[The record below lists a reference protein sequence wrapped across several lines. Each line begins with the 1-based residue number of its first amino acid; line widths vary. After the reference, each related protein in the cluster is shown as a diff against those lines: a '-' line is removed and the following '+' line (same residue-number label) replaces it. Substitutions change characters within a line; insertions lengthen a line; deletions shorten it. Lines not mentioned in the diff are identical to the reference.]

1 MVWISILRE
10 MGAAYNAYDYNFDAD
25 EDNGSSEMDPIPEG
39 YAGCLDQK
47 ALHTAAKELGAPIL
61 IFGTQVLQS
70 GRSFHAA
77 TRPVSREPTRH
88 FRTHT
93 LSRFITALWI
103 LWTWDILTPAN
114 HEEIV
119 RFAVFFTVA
128 KANGRQRTIMDCR
141 GLNAASE
148 RPPPVNLGQ
157 MGETLSKAAELGCT
171 HHIQADISHWFHL
184 FSLPEEVRRFFGVQ
198 CYDKEWSCTAY
209 FKSCTMPMGWS
220 WAPFVAQCTTI
231 TAVLSLAHTSR
242 RKTQPYLGIDYE
254 EVKTWNSLPPYIELF
269 DTSGKVVGFI
279 KIVYDNIGIFLSD
292 ATLARS
298 WKEQLLSCGPK
309 FNVKWKEM
317 YVLDSR
323 GVFDVLHN
331 SPVMRSD
338 DPTSRSHELTFLG
351 AEIQTASSD
360 HPFRWRHDQK
370 KIHKWQRVFA
380 KVPTTAKDV
389 SKIVGV
395 LVWDCIIHLMPF
407 AAITEQIDGLR
418 VVSGLVEKKSDWDRP
433 LTVQTLRVIQ
443 EIFSLERLQSMYAQI
458 SLNPWYYG
466 HHDPNRR
473 TFFMASDATEQSIAG
488 VLLNES
494 GRVVTHF
501 AKLNLRPTHIYTK
514 EVLAI
519 YATVL
524 FVQRVRGSDEAAVFR
539 IAVDNKAAAAA
550 CMRCY
555 STCSGMNRILLK
567 LWEFMERH
575 NIKLQCVDIHTKLNI
590 ADLPSRRK
598 PLTRRLANATMS
610 VLTGRIPGR
619 PDWLYT
625 SDTVE
630 SDYLPLISEFPEL
643 PEDLV
648 DETENVWVSVRNLR
662 RWKESDVEQTTEVR
676 KRVR

>member
-1 MVWISILRE
+1 
-10 MGAAYNAYDYNFDAD
+10 
-25 EDNGSSEMDPIPEG
+25 
-39 YAGCLDQK
+39 
-47 ALHTAAKELGAPIL
+47 
-61 IFGTQVLQS
+61 
-70 GRSFHAA
+70 
-77 TRPVSREPTRH
+77 
-88 FRTHT
+88 
-93 LSRFITALWI
+93 
-103 LWTWDILTPAN
+103 
-114 HEEIV
+114 
-119 RFAVFFTVA
+119 
-128 KANGRQRTIMDCR
+128 
-141 GLNAASE
+141 
-148 RPPPVNLGQ
+148 
-157 MGETLSKAAELGCT
+157 
-171 HHIQADISHWFHL
+171 
-184 FSLPEEVRRFFGVQ
+184 
-198 CYDKEWSCTAY
+198 
-209 FKSCTMPMGWS
+209 
-220 WAPFVAQCTTI
+220 
-231 TAVLSLAHTSR
+231 
-242 RKTQPYLGIDYE
+242 
-254 EVKTWNSLPPYIELF
+254 
-269 DTSGKVVGFI
+269 
-279 KIVYDNIGIFLSD
+279 
-292 ATLARS
+292 
-298 WKEQLLSCGPK
+298 
-309 FNVKWKEM
+309 
-317 YVLDSR
+317 
-323 GVFDVLHN
+323 
-331 SPVMRSD
+331 
-338 DPTSRSHELTFLG
+338 
-351 AEIQTASSD
+351 
-360 HPFRWRHDQK
+360 
-370 KIHKWQRVFA
+370 
-380 KVPTTAKDV
+380 
-389 SKIVGV
+389 
-395 LVWDCIIHLMPF
+395 MPF

-458 SLNPWYYG
+458 SLNPWHCG
-466 HHDPNRR
+466 PHDPNRR